1 MEPLTL
7 LDDSV
12 KLVKHLFRHVNREG
26 TALNTRQ
33 VSTPSPKSAFVIEAS
48 EIVKRYG
55 HVQAL
60 NGASLQVRQ
69 GEVLALV
76 GDNGAGK
83 STLTKVIC
91 GAIAPDGGTLSFW
104 GAATTVT
111 SIRHAQ
117 DLGVETVYQDLALA
131 PDLTVA
137 ENMFLGR
144 EPVRAGWLGGRLD
157 RGQMRARAEE
167 ALRGI
172 GISTLTSVDRT
183 VRDLSGG
190 QRQAIAVARAVMWA
204 KAAILMDEPTAA
216 LGTKQTG
223 IVYESIRNA
232 AARGLAVVVI
242 SHDIPKMLSL
252 ADRIAVM
259 RQGRTIA
266 NQPAR
271 ELTLNDVVTLM
282 LGGKAAEAA

>member
-1 MEPLTL
+1 
-7 LDDSV
+7 
-12 KLVKHLFRHVNREG
+12 LVGGEG
-26 TALNTRQ
+26 NLKGA
-33 VSTPSPKSAFVIEAS
+33 PKSGFVIEAVD
-48 EIVKRYG
+48 IVKRYG

-60 NGASLQVRQ
+60 GGASLQVRP

-91 GAIAPDGGTLSFW
+91 GAVAPDGGTLSFW
-104 GAATTVT
+104 GEATTVT

-117 DLGVETVYQDLALA
+117 ELGVETVYQDLALA
-131 PDLTVA
+131 PDLSVA

-144 EPVRAGWLGGRLD
+144 EPLRRGPLGGWPAALD
-157 RGQMRARAEE
+157 RREMRERAE
-167 ALRGI
+167 AAIKAAGI
-172 GISTLTSVDRT
+172 TTLSSVDRT
-183 VRDLSGG
+183 VRELSGG

-204 KAAILMDEPTAA
+204 TSAILMDEPTAA
-216 LGTKQTG
+216 LGTRQTD

-259 RQGRTIA
+259 RQGRTVS
-266 NQPAR
+266 NTPAR
-271 ELTLNDVVTLM
+271 ELTLTDVVTLM
-282 LGGKAAEAA
+282 LGGKAKGEAA

>member
-1 MEPLTL
+1 MASADAP
-7 LDDSV
+7 D
-12 KLVKHLFRHVNREG
+12 RR
-26 TALNTRQ
+26 TAT
-33 VSTPSPKSAFVIEAS
+33 TGEFVIEAID
-48 EIVKRYG
+48 IVKRYG

-60 NGASLQVRQ
+60 NGANLKVRP
-69 GEVLALV
+69 GEVLALI

-83 STLTKVIC
+83 STLTKIIC
-91 GAIAPDGGTLSFW
+91 GALAPDAGRLTFW
-104 GAATTVT
+104 GETTKIQ
-111 SIRHAQ
+111 SISHAQ
-117 DLGVETVYQDLALA
+117 ELGVETVYQDLALA
-131 PDLTVA
+131 PDLSVA

-144 EPVRAGWLGGRLD
+144 EPLLGSRFHGWPAALNR
-157 RGQMRARAEE
+157 RQMRGAAQE

-172 GISTLTSVDRT
+172 GINLHSVDDP

-216 LGTKQTG
+216 LGTRQTG
-223 IVYESIRNA
+223 IVYESIKSA

-259 RQGRTIA
+259 RQGQTVSIEKA
-266 NQPAR
+266 ADMD
-271 ELTLNDVVTLM
+271 LSKVVTMM
-282 LGGKAAEAA
+282 LGGKA

>member
-1 MEPLTL
+1 MGTEQ
-7 LDDSV
+7 
-12 KLVKHLFRHVNREG
+12 VNQGQR
-26 TALNTRQ
+26 
-33 VSTPSPKSAFVIEAS
+33 KSEFVIEATD
-48 EIVKRYG
+48 IVKRYG

-60 NGASLQVRQ
+60 AGASLQVRP

-91 GAIAPDGGTLSFW
+91 GAIAPDSGRLAFW
-104 GAATTVT
+104 GEATTVT

-117 DLGVETVYQDLALA
+117 ELGVETVYQDLALA

-144 EPVRAGWLGGRLD
+144 EPVRAGWFGGRAAVLD
-157 RGQMRARAEE
+157 RRHMRARAEE

-216 LGTKQTG
+216 LGTRQTG
-223 IVYESIRNA
+223 IVYESIRSA
-232 AARGLAVVVI
+232 AARGLAIVVI
-242 SHDIPKMLSL
+242 SHDIPKMLTL
-252 ADRIAVM
+252 ADRIAIM
-259 RQGRTIA
+259 RQGRTLTNLA
-266 NQPAR
+266 AR
-271 ELTLNDVVTLM
+271 DLTLNDVVTLM
-282 LGGKAAEAA
+282 LGGKTSEAA

>member
-1 MEPLTL
+1 M
-7 LDDSV
+7 
-12 KLVKHLFRHVNREG
+12 G
-26 TALNTRQ
+26 TEQQDAALR
-33 VSTPSPKSAFVIEAS
+33 KSEFVIEAT

-60 NGASLQVRQ
+60 GGASLQVRP

-83 STLTKVIC
+83 STLAKIIC
-91 GAIAPDGGTLSFW
+91 GAVAPDSGTLAFW
-104 GAATTVT
+104 GEPTTVT

-117 DLGVETVYQDLALA
+117 ELGVETVYQDLALA

-144 EPVRAGWLGGRLD
+144 EPINPGWFGGHPARLD
-157 RGQMRARAEE
+157 RRHMRAKAEE

-204 KAAILMDEPTAA
+204 KAAIIMDEPTAA
-216 LGTKQTG
+216 LGTRQTG
-223 IVYESIRNA
+223 IVYDSIRSA
-232 AARGLAVVVI
+232 AARGLAVIVI

-252 ADRIAVM
+252 ADRIAIM
-259 RQGRTIA
+259 RQGRTIS
-266 NQPAR
+266 NTEAR
-271 ELTLNDVVTLM
+271 QMTLTDVVTIM
-282 LGGKAAEAA
+282 LGGKATEAA